1 MLDKSVLKTVAG
13 DNTSAQE
20 IARFDKLAK
29 SWWDPDGQ
37 YKRVLDFNACRWQVI
52 EQQISGFAAG
62 KSVQQLS
69 ALDVGCGGGL
79 LCEPM
84 AKMGLNVTG
93 IDASQMSIGVAQQHA
108 RMSKLEIQYRHCLSS
123 DLLKEGK
130 QFDIVLNTEVIE
142 HVPDQQQ
149 LMGECCALLKPGGL
163 MVLATLNRT
172 VKSFVFGIVGAEYV
186 LRLLPIGTHSW
197 RAFVKPSEMQLMM
210 EQHGCRVTKNVGI
223 SYNPL
228 TKKWRAGS
236 DLSVNY
242 VQFAHK

>member
-1 MLDKSVLKTVAG
+1 MLDKSVLKTVPG

-29 SWWDPDGQ
+29 SWWDPNGQ
-37 YKRVLDFNACRWQVI
+37 YKRVLDFNTCRWQVI
-52 EQQISGFAAG
+52 EQQIKNFAQDRELA
-62 KSVQQLS
+62 SMS

-93 IDASQMSIGVAQQHA
+93 IDASEMSIGVAQQHA
-108 RMSKLEIQYRHCLSS
+108 RMSKLDVDYRHCLSA
-123 DLLKEGK
+123 DLLKESK

-149 LMGECCALLKPGGL
+149 LIKECCALLKPGGL

-172 VKSFVFGIVGAEYV
+172 VKSFVFGIVGAECAAIAAYWN
-186 LRLLPIGTHSW
+186 P
-197 RAFVKPSEMQLMM
+197 QL
-210 EQHGCRVTKNVGI
+210 E
-223 SYNPL
+223 
-228 TKKWRAGS
+228 
-236 DLSVNY
+236 SVC
-242 VQFAHK
+242 